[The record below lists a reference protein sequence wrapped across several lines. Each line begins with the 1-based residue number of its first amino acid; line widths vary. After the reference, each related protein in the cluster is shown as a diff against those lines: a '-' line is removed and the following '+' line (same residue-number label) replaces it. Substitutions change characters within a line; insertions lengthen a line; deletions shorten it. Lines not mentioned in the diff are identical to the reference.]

1 MAENETT
8 GAEQQLP
15 NGEDTGPQL
24 GILGQYVKDLSF
36 ENPNAPAVYQ
46 QQNAPEIDVQF
57 EIAVN
62 QVAEDVHEVAM
73 TIRAK
78 AKSGELVAFNVE
90 LTYAGLFAARNLPE
104 EHMRPYLYAEAPRL
118 LFPFA
123 RAIVADQ
130 IRDGAFPPLLL
141 DPIDFGALY
150 QQQSDAALATAE
162 PAGQA

>member
-1 MAENETT
+1 MAENETN
-8 GAEQQLP
+8 GGEQQP
-15 NGEDTGPQL
+15 NGQDNGPQL

-46 QQNAPEIDVQF
+46 QQEAPEIDVQF
-57 EIAVN
+57 EISVN
-62 QVAEDVHEVAM
+62 PVAEDVHEVAM

-78 AKSGELVAFNVE
+78 AKSGDMVAFNVE

-104 EHMRPYLYAEAPRL
+104 EHLRPYLYAEAPRL

-130 IRDGAFPPLLL
+130 IRDGSFPPLLL
-141 DPIDFGALY
+141 DPIDFNMLY
-150 QQQSDAALATAE
+150 QQQNDAALAQAE